1 MCSFANSS
9 IPGYETG
16 KAIVGDVV
24 DFATSWTNW
33 GLENV
38 GGRYY
43 NDIKNTVKYYW
54 QVETRN
60 DYRERLLQSTSQFFE
75 LASPDMLRLIN
86 DGLQKES
93 VDSFAALEDMLNHA
107 KWIDAFSV
115 PDIFDNTKKPMEAFT
130 MKSGPL
136 GLVLSL
142 PAAERKKMYA
152 AYVDRFIPRQVQEEH
167 VDIFGP
173 DVAGPA
179 HEDAVEASSAMLND
193 SMRDMLGI
201 LDGVPVDGKS
211 REIAAQTLSRRY
223 ADTVGK
229 RVTIRDGIPVEET
242 LRGFLHSDFDKLTGG
257 VPTFRDIRDVQ
268 DMSGPSLLKG
278 AAKLGVI
285 TDADI
290 AEYANLARERSRERD
305 VQLGETSRQ
314 RETLT
319 QVTKK
324 QLSREA
330 MSMSDVWHNMGGFEK
345 LGLIVAGFFAL
356 QSKGIRNVAIAGAGY
371 YYLSKFFLKSEK
383 PFAPL
388 EKGTQ
393 GITSMFFNM
402 PGVKEAREAVGLTTP
417 LTAQESIARGQ
428 VVSDFLSK
436 EAKEDIDRSVMGF
449 ELLHD
454 MPLNEIA
461 QYVEFGSFT
470 AANEKAVLRTWD
482 PTFQKKGRAVL
493 EARGVSKQA
502 IDRFFSDTSV
512 GTLDVLNA
520 ADVRRLSVGTIN
532 ANALQTGD
540 ALATVFYL
548 VGARNRA
555 LAADVQFV
563 DQARDAAGGSYDA
576 LPSTFTDRTGRTD
589 DPRKIFADIARAGRD
604 GADSQ
609 TLGQF
614 MAERMGLRNP
624 PKSQAEALEDSKFS
638 RKRRELEMYAHPKYE
653 VRLSA
658 ADRGNVVEVG
668 EPSMMGMQNVLILPK
683 TEFLKK
689 SVEELVDIWILKQ
702 QNAGRYFPPR
712 GATPGPGS
720 TASSAPGSTTGSA
733 PGSTPAAAPGSTTAS
748 APGATPSS
756 SPGSTTAAAPGST
769 PSSAPGSTPTTA
781 PGSTPASAPGAT
793 PSPAPGPTTAVAPG
807 STPSA
812 APSASPSSATPGPTS
827 TPASGPTSTPVPSST
842 PAPRGSGPSVAP
854 AAGPTVMPTPPSSTP
869 ALPGSGPS
877 SAPRSGPTSAP
888 SAPSSTA
895 PRGSGPS
902 AAPASGPT
910 GAPNAPGSTV

>member
-1 MCSFANSS
+1 MMIHFHSHRHQVLGIEARLCHFS
-9 IPGYETG
+9 IPGYETMKNAAGAVADFTTEWG
-16 KAIVGDVV
+16 K
-24 DFATSWTNW
+24 WT
-33 GLENV
+33 LEKGASGYGN
-38 GGRYY
+38 
-43 NDIKNTVKYYW
+43 IKETVKYYW
-54 QVETRN
+54 QMDTRN
-60 DYRERLLQSTSQFFE
+60 DYRERLLQNTAQFFE

-115 PDIFDNTKKPMEAFT
+115 PDILDDTKKPMEAFT
-130 MKSGPL
+130 MKNGPL

-142 PAAERKKMYA
+142 PGIERKRMFATYVNRFVPSEVQQEYPDVFGSEPKGVAHETAVGENVALLAGAMKTMLGSDDPPVA
-152 AYVDRFIPRQVQEEH
+152 SVAPFAKTIAKESLSHRYVDTI
-167 VDIFGP
+167 
-173 DVAGPA
+173 
-179 HEDAVEASSAMLND
+179 
-193 SMRDMLGI
+193 
-201 LDGVPVDGKS
+201 
-211 REIAAQTLSRRY
+211 
-223 ADTVGK
+223 GK
-229 RVTIRDGIPVEET
+229 RVTMRDGVPAEEI

-268 DMSGPSLLKG
+268 DMPGPSLLKG

-314 RETLT
+314 RESLT
-319 QVTKK
+319 EVTKK

-345 LGLIVAGFFAL
+345 LALVVAGFFAL
-356 QSKGIRNVAIAGAGY
+356 QSKGIRNVAVAGAGY
-371 YYLSKFFLKSEK
+371 YYFSKFFLKSEK

-388 EKGTQ
+388 EKGAQ

-589 DPRKIFADIARAGRD
+589 DPRKIFADVARAGRD

-638 RKRRELEMYAHPKYE
+638 RKKKELEGYKHMDMPAK
-653 VRLSA
+653 LSVI
-658 ADRGNVVEVG
+658 DKNNVVEVG
-668 EPSMMGMQNVLILPK
+668 RIDGLSLKSPIVMPK
-683 TEFLKK
+683 AEFLAK
-689 SVEELVDIWILKQ
+689 SVKEIAVQWVTPLIAKHKADILAAVPVGYAYGRDFDAKAVAADAELVGFAPVLDI
-702 QNAGRYFPPR
+702 
-712 GATPGPGS
+712 
-720 TASSAPGSTTGSA
+720 
-733 PGSTPAAAPGSTTAS
+733 AAAGITLPVAETS
-748 APGATPSS
+748 AYKFIQ
-756 SPGSTTAAAPGST
+756 
-769 PSSAPGSTPTTA
+769 
-781 PGSTPASAPGAT
+781 
-793 PSPAPGPTTAVAPG
+793 
-807 STPSA
+807 
-812 APSASPSSATPGPTS
+812 
-827 TPASGPTSTPVPSST
+827 
-842 PAPRGSGPSVAP
+842 VAP
-854 AAGPTVMPTPPSSTP
+854 ADILAKYEAYEKALAAGTPV
-869 ALPGSGPS
+869 
-877 SAPRSGPTSAP
+877 
-888 SAPSSTA
+888 
-895 PRGSGPS
+895 
-902 AAPASGPT
+902 T
-910 GAPNAPGSTV
+910 GKDPL